1 MQSHN
6 PVLGRAFSSPG
17 ATYQAPTP
25 SAQELDQMYQSTPA
39 VERGA
44 MTYDDVVAKSGF
56 MFAVLVAGAVVG
68 WQVPTLAFLGMIVG
82 LVLALVNV
90 FKKEPSPPLMLAY
103 AAFQGLFVD
112 GISVIIG
119 NAVGDMNIVSQAVLG
134 TLGVFGVSLWLYK
147 SGRVRVTPKFQRGVL
162 LAMGGYLVFVLVN
175 FGYMLFFGGNEDS
188 MFGFRSGWL
197 GIAIGLFAIGLAA
210 LVLMLDFDFIDKGVK
225 SGIPEKY
232 AWTAAFG
239 LTVTVVW
246 LYIEMLRLLAILQGE

>member
-17 ATYQAPTP
+17 ATQAPTP
-25 SAQELDQMYQSTPA
+25 SAQELDQMYQTAPA

-44 MTYDDVVAKSGF
+44 MTYDDVVAKSGI

-68 WQVPTLAFLGMIVG
+68 WWVPDLAFVGFIGG
-82 LVLALVNV
+82 LVLAFVNI

-103 AAFQGLFVD
+103 AAFQGLFVG

-119 NAVGDMNIVSQAVLG
+119 SAVGDATNIVTQAVLG

-162 LAMGGYLVFVLVN
+162 IAMCGYAVFALVN
-175 FGYMLFFGGNEDS
+175 VIYMMFSDNTE
-188 MFGFRSGWL
+188 MFGFRSGTL
-197 GIAIGLFAIGLAA
+197 GIVIGLFAIGLAA
-210 LVLMLDFDFIDKGVK
+210 LVLMLDFDFIDKGVQ